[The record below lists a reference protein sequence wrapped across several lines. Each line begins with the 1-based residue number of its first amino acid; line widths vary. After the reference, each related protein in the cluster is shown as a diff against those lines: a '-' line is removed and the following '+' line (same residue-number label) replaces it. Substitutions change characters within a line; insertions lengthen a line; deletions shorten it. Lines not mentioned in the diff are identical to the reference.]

1 MANKLRTQFLFDG
14 KFTRLFKSIYEQ
26 TSVKPLPKNIYAP
39 FNLRPFL
46 DTLYGA
52 FNLQYI
58 LNTKID
64 DIPVYSF
71 PSNND
76 VMVAYSGG
84 KDSVA
89 CVLKLRDEGL
99 NPHLFFM
106 NGINKS
112 YTQELETAKNTAE
125 KLGCD
130 ITVYDVT
137 ITGKK
142 EYVEHPI
149 KDQFIL
155 AVMVDE
161 GIKRQIYRYAFG
173 TGKEDYVSIVS
184 NDYQLSDAI
193 EMFTSVE
200 KFYANYIDNFQILI
214 PLEHETES
222 VCRIVSDKQYSDL
235 IFTSYSCMTPLRYR
249 ENIIKSNQRKY
260 NITLLP
266 NNCGSCDKCCLINII
281 LQKIGYVDYPYAFIK
296 HCWEVLES
304 MEERQLQS
312 IRDKENSMDHRWIDN
327 DTIKRYFPDS
337 NAYEWGDA

>member
-26 TSVKPLPKNIYAP
+26 TSVKPLPNVINAP
-39 FNLRPFL
+39 PYLIPYL
-46 DTLYGA
+46 DTLYSA
-52 FNLQYI
+52 FNQGYL
-58 LNTKID
+58 LHATLDN
-64 DIPVYSF
+64 IPKYSF
-71 PSNND
+71 PENND

-84 KDSVA
+84 KDSIA

-99 NPHLFFM
+99 NPCLFFM

-112 YTQELETAKNTAE
+112 YTQELEAAKRTAE
-125 KLGCD
+125 QLGCD
-130 ITVYDVT
+130 IVTYNVT

-155 AVMVDE
+155 AVMVDI
-161 GIKRQIYRYAFG
+161 GLKRQIYRYAFG

-184 NDYQLSDAI
+184 NDYQLSDAL

-214 PLEHETES
+214 PLEHETDS
-222 VCRIVSDKQYSDL
+222 VCRIVSDKKYSDL

-260 NITLLP
+260 DIKLLP

-281 LQKIGYVDYPYAFIK
+281 LQKIGYVNYPYAFIK
-296 HCWEVLES
+296 HCWEVLDD

-312 IRDKENSMDHRWIDN
+312 IRDKENSMEHRWIDN
-327 DTIKRYFPDS
+327 DTIKKYFPDS